1 MEKKKQRRRS
11 RAGFTLIEILLVV
24 TIISLLAGIVAVSIP
39 KYNMKARIAKAKAD
53 IDSIG
58 VGIQSYLLDTGK
70 YPASLD
76 ALTQGDDPVIASIPL
91 DPWQNPYKYVYPGT
105 HKPYKYDLWSAGPDG
120 VDNTDDDI
128 ANWKTD
134 NAPGGGVSR

>member
-1 MEKKKQRRRS
+1 MKKKKQRRRS

-39 KYNMKARIAKAKAD
+39 KYNTKARIAKAKAD

-58 VGIQSYLLDTGK
+58 VGVQSYLLDTGK

-76 ALTQGDDPVIASIPL
+76 VLTAGDDPIIASIPL
-91 DPWQNPYKYVYPGT
+91 DPWQSPYKYAYPSA
-105 HKPYKYDLWSAGPDG
+105 HKPYKYDLWSFGPDG
-120 VDNTDDDI
+120 LENTDDDI

-134 NAPGGGVSR
+134 NLPTGGTPR

>member
-1 MEKKKQRRRS
+1 MDKQKQRRRS

-70 YPASLD
+70 YPASMD
-76 ALTQGDDPVIASIPL
+76 ALTQGDDPIIASIPL
-91 DPWQNPYKYVYPGT
+91 DPWQNPYKYTYPGT
-105 HKPYKYDLWSAGPDG
+105 HRPYKYDLWSFGPDG
-120 VDNTDDDI
+120 VDNTEDDL

-134 NAPGGGVSR
+134 NPAPGGTAR